1 MEWILPEHQQ
11 FDSCVGIPGIIRFWR
26 GIDET
31 MEELK
36 LVPQEY
42 VDAGDRIAVRLRH
55 FGRGRGSGAEI
66 DTELYHQVITFRDD
80 RIVRIEYFERWE
92 EALRAAGQAP

>member
-11 FDSCVGIPGIIRFWR
+11 FDSCVGIPHVIRFWE

-36 LVPQEY
+36 LVPQEF

-66 DTELYHQVITFRDD
+66 DTELYHQVTHFRDGE
-80 RIVRIEYFERWE
+80 IVRFDYVTTWD
-92 EALRAAGQAP
+92 EALELVGRE